1 MSTPEPT
8 HSGTLGIERWVQF
21 AYVAIFLLFFWLLDH
36 LFANIGA
43 FASEKMNTADMDPTL
58 ITAIS
63 VVVSLLLAFFMF
75 RNKNINK
82 FSYEVAHELEHV
94 TWPSR
99 KETWSNTLVV
109 MFVSA
114 ISAVILGVFD
124 AVWSAVTD
132 LIY

>member
-1 MSTPEPT
+1 MSTPETT

-43 FASEKMNTADMDPTL
+43 FVSEKMNTADMDPTL

-63 VVVSLLLAFFMF
+63 VVVSLLLAFLMF